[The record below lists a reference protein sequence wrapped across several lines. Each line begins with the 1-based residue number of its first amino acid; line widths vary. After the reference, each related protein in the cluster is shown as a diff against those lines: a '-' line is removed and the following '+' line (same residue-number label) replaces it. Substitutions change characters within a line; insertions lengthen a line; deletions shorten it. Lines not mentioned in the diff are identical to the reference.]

1 MKTIFNTLKKL
12 GNLTAVITSQDGIT
26 TISIKPSTTGIT
38 DAAVKLIRPLNISI
52 NEIDTEEEVCDLIEK
67 HIPAAVETVN
77 GIKSYEDSIKKAES
91 EKAES
96 KVKDEI
102 VSKMKKEHKEYLDL
116 ITSDE
121 NDKTKHQKLI
131 EKFNKNYSEL
141 EEFKS
146 LFNELNSKYNEKYAE
161 ADLFS

>member
-91 EKAES
+91 

-146 LFNELNSKYNEKYAE
+146 LFNELNSKYNEKYAQ